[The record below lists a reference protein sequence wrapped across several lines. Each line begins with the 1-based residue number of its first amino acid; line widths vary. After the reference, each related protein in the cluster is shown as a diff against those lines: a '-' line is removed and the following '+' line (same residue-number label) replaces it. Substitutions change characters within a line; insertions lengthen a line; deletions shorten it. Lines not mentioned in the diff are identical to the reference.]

1 MATVSLED
9 LTKEYGTLTAV
20 NDLDLEIEDGELLCL
35 LGPSGCGKS
44 TTLRML
50 GGLETPTS
58 GDVHI
63 GGERATETP
72 PYERDTS
79 MVFQSWALFPSKT
92 VLTNVA
98 FGPKMTGIAEE
109 ERTEQAR
116 RVLEVVE
123 MSDFAEQKP
132 PALSGGQKQRVALA
146 RSLAV
151 EPEVLLLDE
160 PLSNLDK
167 RLREQMQLELRSIQ
181 EEVATTFVHV
191 THDQNEAFT
200 LADRIAVLNDGR
212 LEQIGTPREVYSDPH
227 NLFVEEFLGDTNL
240 FAARVEESDS
250 EGIVAEAEFGSR
262 LSLPVESDRL
272 SAGEELTIS
281 LRPEVLDVRRRAATD
296 GAVPTRAEGTGATED
311 TEENERVDG
320 NGAGDGT
327 GARGEETSA
336 LHGTITDV
344 LYRGASVR
352 YYVSL
357 SEGEL
362 FFERSVGEETDF
374 EASDDVRVGWN
385 PSDLLVFADGER
397 VGEGDR

>member
-20 NDLDLEIEDGELLCL
+20 NDLNLEIEDGELLCL

-50 GGLETPTS
+50 GGLETPTD

-92 VLTNVA
+92 VLANVA
-98 FGPKMTGIAEE
+98 FGPKMAGVREG

-167 RLREQMQLELRSIQ
+167 RLREQMQLELRSIHD
-181 EEVATTFVHV
+181 EVETTFVHV

-212 LEQIGTPREVYSDPH
+212 LEQVGTPRGVYSDPE

-240 FAARVEESDS
+240 FGAQVEESDPES
-250 EGIVAEAEFGSR
+250 TVAEAAFGSR
-262 LSLPVESDRL
+262 LSLPVGSDRL

-281 LRPEVLDVRRRAATD
+281 FRPEVLDVQRTATD
-296 GAVPTRAEGTGATED
+296 GAMPTRTED
-311 TEENERVDG
+311 AGDTKGNERVNREGSLDEEAG
-320 NGAGDGT
+320 N
-327 GARGEETSA
+327 A

-357 SEGEL
+357 PDGEL
-362 FFERSVGEETDF
+362 FFERSVGEETSF
-374 EASDDVRVGWN
+374 EANDDVRVSWD
-385 PSDLLVFADGER
+385 PTDLLIFADGER
-397 VGEGDR
+397 VRENSR

>member
-1 MATVSLED
+1 MATVTLED

-20 NDLDLEIEDGELLCL
+20 NDLNLEIKDGELLCL

-50 GGLETPTS
+50 GGLETPT
-58 GDVHI
+58 GGEVRI

-92 VLTNVA
+92 VLANVA
-98 FGPKMTGIAEE
+98 FGPKMAGVAEG
-109 ERTEQAR
+109 ERTERAR

-151 EPEVLLLDE
+151 GPEVLLLDE

-167 RLREQMQLELRSIQ
+167 RLREQMQLELRSIH
-181 EEVATTFVHV
+181 EEVQTTFVHV

-212 LEQIGTPREVYSDPH
+212 LEQVGTPREVYSDPH

-240 FAARVEESDS
+240 LRAQVEECGP
-250 EGIVAEAEFGSR
+250 EGTVAECEFGSHVE
-262 LSLPVESDRL
+262 LPAGNGRL
-272 SAGEELTIS
+272 SAGEELTVS
-281 LRPEVLDVRRRAATD
+281 FRPEVLDVRQAAAD
-296 GAVPTRAEGTGATED
+296 GAVPTRTGDGEGEQS
-311 TEENERVDG
+311 ERVDQEG
-320 NGAGDGT
+320 SREDGAG
-327 GARGEETSA
+327 SA

-357 SEGEL
+357 PDGEL
-362 FFERSVGEETDF
+362 FFERKVGEGTGL
-374 EASDDVRVGWN
+374 DVGEDVQVNWD
-385 PSDLLVFADGER
+385 PTDLLVFAEGER
-397 VGEGDR
+397 VRGDDR